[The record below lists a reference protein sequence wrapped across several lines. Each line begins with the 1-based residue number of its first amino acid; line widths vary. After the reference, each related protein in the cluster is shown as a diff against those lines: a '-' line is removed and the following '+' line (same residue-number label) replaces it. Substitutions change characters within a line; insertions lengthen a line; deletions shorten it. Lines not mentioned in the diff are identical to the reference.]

1 MARSRYAGN
10 KTIDGTIFAPWK
22 NKAIE
27 NPLGPDALHGLVTV
41 EHVVKAGER
50 LDTIAAKYFGE
61 AEYYWVLSVLNNIKC
76 AFDVTTGTRI
86 RVPVDLKAAID
97 RLVG

>member
-1 MARSRYAGN
+1 MPRSRYTGN
-10 KTIDGTIFAPWK
+10 KIIDGRIFAPWK

-27 NPLGPDALHGLVTV
+27 NPLGPDLLHGLTTV

-61 AEYYWVLSVLNNIKC
+61 SEYYWVLSVLNGIKF
-76 AFDVTTGTRI
+76 AFDVTNGTKI
-86 RVPVDLKAAID
+86 RVPVDLKAALD